1 MIRVGEVEEKSE
13 LPEKARGDWEPTV
26 PGEAVD
32 SFDTSQQTTELVCA
46 IERAREA
53 GLQVEVAYGCEV
65 HLEGLGFDRLREE
78 CDIEHESLF

>member
-53 GLQVEVAYGCEV
+53 KW
-65 HLEGLGFDRLREE
+65 RLRMAARYTLR
-78 CDIEHESLF
+78 DWGLMD